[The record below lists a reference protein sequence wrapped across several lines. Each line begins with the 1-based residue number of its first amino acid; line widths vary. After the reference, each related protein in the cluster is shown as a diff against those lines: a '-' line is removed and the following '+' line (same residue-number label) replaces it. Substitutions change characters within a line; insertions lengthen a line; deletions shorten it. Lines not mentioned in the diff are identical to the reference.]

1 MILFQ
6 SAVTSGLGRARFV
19 LVAVVVVGVGVVVVM
34 VVSLTVYG
42 EGGERRKRWAVRGV
56 VRDM

>member
-1 MILFQ
+1 M
-6 SAVTSGLGRARFV
+6 

-34 VVSLTVYG
+34 VVSLMVYG